1 MKKII
6 FTLLVPVLLFL
17 SSCATYKVKYSKESK
32 DWETKHVAPTN
43 QKITHSM
50 YLIGDSGNAY
60 LGKPLPP
67 ALELLRRKLA
77 TADENSSVLFLGDNI
92 YPHGFPPKN
101 NDKEYKLSQYRL
113 DAQLEILEN
122 YKGRIVFMP
131 GNHDWSKYGLKGVKR
146 QEKYIEK
153 KLNKGIEDKD
163 DWENYFLPDRG
174 CSGPEVVEINE
185 QLVVIIVDSQWY
197 LRDWDKEPEIND
209 GCEMKSRK
217 DFAFYFEEVVRKHR
231 SKNVVIAMH
240 HPMYSYGPH
249 GGHFTVKEHLFPLT
263 QYKNKLYVPLPGIG
277 TLAALYRSTIGISSD
292 LTHINYKALFNDV
305 MAGATKNGSYIF
317 AAGHEHNMQY
327 IEQER
332 QHFIVSGAGSKK
344 TPVHLG
350 KGAEFGYGHSGFA
363 QIDFYEDGSSWLQ
376 FWAPE
381 KDGSAGK
388 VVFRKQLKG
397 KLEVSEENIP
407 EAFPEYEQDLK
418 TKVSTVTSNKITEKG
433 PLHYF
438 FLGEHFRNLYAREY
452 EFPVLDMQTFRGG
465 VTIIKRG
472 GGNQTNSLRLRDA
485 DGKQIVMRSLT
496 KDASRTVPYPI
507 NKMTAAEG
515 IVQETFLS
523 SHPFAALAI
532 PPLADA
538 VQVYH
543 TNPELYYVPKQ
554 PGLGV
559 HNGLFGG
566 EVYLIEE
573 RAGGNWKGVASLGN
587 SKKLISTIDVA
598 DEIAENHKSKVDQ
611 KRFLR
616 SRLFDQ
622 VIGDWDR
629 HDDQWRWA
637 KIKVNKDSTAY
648 QAIPRD
654 RDQPF
659 SKYDGFLVK
668 CARLFMPFLRQ
679 LKEYKPDIK
688 NMKWSSWS
696 PKYVDNSFLNEMDWE
711 DWERETKYIQ
721 ANLTDEIIDEAFK
734 VWPKI
739 VQELTAEEIKS
750 VMKKRRDRLLKFA
763 KQHYDLLYKKVDVYG
778 TEKDERFVIER
789 LDDENTRIRVY
800 HKRKKGD
807 RLVFDRTFQRSV
819 TKEIAVYGL
828 GDDDDFEV
836 TGETNKGIKIRL
848 IGGLGEDKFIDK
860 SKVSGLSKKTIVYD
874 NKEKNEFDLGT
885 ESKNNVSKR
894 RDLNIYDRRHYHYEY
909 NFTIPLPLLGFNPD
923 DGFFLGANIINTR
936 YGFKKSPYAS
946 LHQFRGDIAFATK
959 GINMYYLGDF
969 VDVVGDWNVML
980 EGIFRTDRSA
990 FNYFGLGNNTALT
1003 TDDFDFNRVR
1013 QSLIRIYPAFKK
1025 SFTSLGAGFTVGPI
1039 FEQSSIDNTDV
1050 RFIDGNNTD
1059 LSADIFE
1066 KKYFGGFKVG
1076 FDGISKDNIQIPTR
1090 GAHFSVDA
1098 TLMTNLEATEQDFS
1112 LLNSSLTIYQ
1122 NIDQKARLVLATK
1135 VGVAH
1140 RTGDYPFY
1148 HSAILGSDLNLR
1160 GYRSE
1165 RFYGQTAF
1173 YHNTDLRLKL
1183 FSSIN
1188 KILPF
1193 TLGILGGADYGRVWL
1208 DDEQSDKWH
1217 SGYGG
1222 GLWFAPVDFIVM
1234 NFTYFVTDEDSR
1246 FALRFG
1252 FDF

>member
-1 MKKII
+1 
-6 FTLLVPVLLFL
+6 
-17 SSCATYKVKYSKESK
+17 
-32 DWETKHVAPTN
+32 
-43 QKITHSM
+43 
-50 YLIGDSGNAY
+50 
-60 LGKPLPP
+60 
-67 ALELLRRKLA
+67 
-77 TADENSSVLFLGDNI
+77 
-92 YPHGFPPKN
+92 
-101 NDKEYKLSQYRL
+101 
-113 DAQLEILEN
+113 
-122 YKGRIVFMP
+122 
-131 GNHDWSKYGLKGVKR
+131 
-146 QEKYIEK
+146 
-153 KLNKGIEDKD
+153 
-163 DWENYFLPDRG
+163 
-174 CSGPEVVEINE
+174 
-185 QLVVIIVDSQWY
+185 
-197 LRDWDKEPEIND
+197 
-209 GCEMKSRK
+209 
-217 DFAFYFEEVVRKHR
+217 
-231 SKNVVIAMH
+231 
-240 HPMYSYGPH
+240 
-249 GGHFTVKEHLFPLT
+249 
-263 QYKNKLYVPLPGIG
+263 
-277 TLAALYRSTIGISSD
+277 
-292 LTHINYKALFNDV
+292 
-305 MAGATKNGSYIF
+305 
-317 AAGHEHNMQY
+317 
-327 IEQER
+327 
-332 QHFIVSGAGSKK
+332 
-344 TPVHLG
+344 
-350 KGAEFGYGHSGFA
+350 
-363 QIDFYEDGSSWLQ
+363 
-376 FWAPE
+376 
-381 KDGSAGK
+381 
-388 VVFRKQLKG
+388 
-397 KLEVSEENIP
+397 
-407 EAFPEYEQDLK
+407 
-418 TKVSTVTSNKITEKG
+418 
-433 PLHYF
+433 
-438 FLGEHFRNLYAREY
+438 
-452 EFPVLDMQTFRGG
+452 
-465 VTIIKRG
+465 
-472 GGNQTNSLRLRDA
+472 
-485 DGKQIVMRSLT
+485 
-496 KDASRTVPYPI
+496 
-507 NKMTAAEG
+507 MTAAEG